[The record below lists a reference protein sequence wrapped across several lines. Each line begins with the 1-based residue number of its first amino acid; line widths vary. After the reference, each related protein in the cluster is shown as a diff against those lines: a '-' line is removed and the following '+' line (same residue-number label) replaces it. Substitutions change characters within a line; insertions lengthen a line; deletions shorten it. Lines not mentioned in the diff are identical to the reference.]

1 MKILNASQLSELDQY
16 SCKEQEITS
25 WELMERAAS
34 LAYEKIKNRLKD
46 HKNKSTITVLS
57 GPGNNGGDG
66 LAIAYFLDQDN
77 FKVKVLLIDYTN
89 SRSEDNQT
97 NLERLDQH
105 SNCSITHID
114 KDSTLPRF
122 NSNDIIIDAIFG
134 VGLNR
139 PMPFFV
145 QKLIQQINQVNCHVV
160 CIDVPSGMYLD
171 RSPSVQEEV
180 FKSDLIIS
188 FQTPKLPFYLPDYSD
203 YICEV
208 NIIDIGLSESRLNEI
223 SSHVQLID
231 LELVKSL
238 VKPRKRFTH
247 KGTYG
252 HAVLVGGSKHMLGSI
267 LLSSKSCLRSG
278 VGKLSVMMPSRG
290 HSNLL
295 HLSPESMLINNPSE
309 DYITYPE
316 LNFRPDA
323 VGIGVGLSQADEVFK
338 SLKLWLQNSKSPMV
352 IDADALNL
360 IAKHDDLH
368 RFIPKKSIL
377 TPHPGE
383 LKRLIGDWK
392 NDFEKI
398 EKIKAFSKSLDVIV
412 LAKDAY
418 SLCIYH
424 DQLYINSTG
433 NPGMATAG
441 SGDVL
446 TGLITGLLAQGYSA
460 FNAVLLGVYVHG
472 MAGDIAVKSSSQQ
485 SLIASDLIAS
495 LKYSFQHLQD

>member
-16 SCKEQEITS
+16 TCKEQEISS
-25 WELMERAAS
+25 WKLMERAAR
-34 LAYEKIKNRLKD
+34 LAYEKIRIKLKD
-46 HKNKSTITVLS
+46 HNSNSTITILS

-66 LAIAYFLDQDN
+66 LAIAYFLDQDGFN
-77 FKVKVLLIDYTN
+77 VKVHLIDYTS
-89 SRSEDNQT
+89 SRSKDNQT

-105 SNCSITHID
+105 SSCSITHID
-114 KDSTLPRF
+114 EDSKLPGF
-122 NSNDIIIDAIFG
+122 TSNDIIIDAIFG

-139 PMPFFV
+139 SMPSFV
-145 QKLIQQINQVNCHVV
+145 QKLIQQINKVNCYVV

-171 RSPSVQEEV
+171 RSPSGQEKV
-180 FKSDLIIS
+180 FKSDLVIS
-188 FQTPKLPFYLPDYSD
+188 FQTSKLPFYLLDYSV
-203 YICEV
+203 YINEL
-208 NIIDIGLSESRLNEI
+208 IIVDIGLSQSRLSEI
-223 SSHVQLID
+223 SSHVQLLD

-238 VKPRKRFTH
+238 VKSRKRFSH
-247 KGTYG
+247 KGSYG
-252 HAVLVGGSKHMLGSI
+252 HAVLVGGSKGMLGSI

-295 HLSPESMLINNPSE
+295 QLSPESMLIDNALE
-309 DYITYPE
+309 DYITSPE

-323 VGIGVGLSQADEVFK
+323 IGIGVGLSQSDEALE
-338 SLKLWLQNSKSPMV
+338 SLKSWLQSSKSPMV

-360 IAKHDDLH
+360 IAKHDDL
-368 RFIPKKSIL
+368 RQYIPKESIL

-383 LKRLIGDWK
+383 LKRLIGDWE
-392 NDFEKI
+392 NDFDKI
-398 EKIKAFSKSLDVIV
+398 EKIKDFSKALDVIV

-441 SGDVL
+441 CGDVL
-446 TGLITGLLAQGYSA
+446 TGLLTGLLAQGYSA
-460 FNAVLLGVYVHG
+460 INATLIGVYVHG
-472 MAGDIAVKSSSQQ
+472 MAGDIAVNSSSQQ
-485 SLIASDLIAS
+485 SLIASDLIDS
-495 LKYSFQHLQD
+495 LGHSFQNLQD